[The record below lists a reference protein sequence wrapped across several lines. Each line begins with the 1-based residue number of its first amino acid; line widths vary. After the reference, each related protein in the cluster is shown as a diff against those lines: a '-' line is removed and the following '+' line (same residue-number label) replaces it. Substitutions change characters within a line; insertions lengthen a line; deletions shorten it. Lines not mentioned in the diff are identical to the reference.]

1 MKFQLLPNPEEVFYE
16 NVEKHSQVLFPLL
29 TIELNDIDS
38 TLSGFVHFILPFEP
52 NDTVGLETKK
62 YHTYY
67 SRCNWLAYK
76 VQNDKCVLE
85 PSFTFLQFN
94 YIKSHPDFKNHFGG
108 VDSYIDNLSE
118 DLNAELIE
126 FKSNYLKIKNQYS
139 SYSESP
145 NKFLKYFDKFPEP
158 FNDIDRTFPTKLN
171 QTDNI
176 DYPLTQDGRL
186 FKYIGQ
192 LDVTDFTFYNENRK
206 CVSFNADFNI
216 VMYYDPVEQIVLNTF
231 SC

>member
-52 NDTVGLETKK
+52 NDTIGLETKK
-62 YHTYY
+62 YHTYN

-76 VQNDKCVLE
+76 VKNDKCVLE
-85 PSFTFLQFN
+85 PSFNFFQFN

-108 VDSYIDNLSE
+108 VDIYLDNLSKG
-118 DLNAELIE
+118 LNNELIKIE
-126 FKSNYLKIKNQYS
+126 NNYTKIKSHYS
-139 SYSESP
+139 LQAKNC
-145 NKFLKYFDKFPEP
+145 NKFFKYFESYTEP
-158 FNDIDRTFPTKLN
+158 FNDIAGTFPT
-171 QTDNI
+171 QACPIDNV
-176 DYPLTQDGRL
+176 DYPITQDGRL

-192 LDVTDFTFYNENRK
+192 LDVTDFTFYDENKKR
-206 CVSFNADFNI
+206 VSLNADFNI
-216 VMYYDPVEQIVLNTF
+216 VLYYDPIEQIVLNTF
-231 SC
+231 FY

>member
-1 MKFQLLPNPEEVFYE
+1 MKYQLLPNPEEVFSE
-16 NVEKHSQVLFPLL
+16 NVEKHFQVLFPLL

-38 TLSGFVHFILPFEP
+38 TLSGSVHFILPFEP

-85 PSFTFLQFN
+85 PSFSFLQFN

-108 VDSYIDNLSE
+108 VDSYLDNLSN
-118 DLNAELIE
+118 DLNNELIKI
-126 FKSNYLKIKNQYS
+126 KSNYSKIRNHYS
-139 SYSESP
+139 SQTEIC
-145 NKFLKYFDKFPEP
+145 NKFLKYFEQYTEP
-158 FNDIDRTFPTKLN
+158 FNDIDSTFPT
-171 QTDNI
+171 QASPIDNL
-176 DYPLTQDGRL
+176 DYPITQDGRP

-192 LDVTDFTFYNENRK
+192 LDVTDFTFYDENKKRI
-206 CVSFNADFNI
+206 SLNADFNI
-216 VMYYDPVEQIVLNTF
+216 VLYYDPVEQVVLNTF
-231 SC
+231 SY